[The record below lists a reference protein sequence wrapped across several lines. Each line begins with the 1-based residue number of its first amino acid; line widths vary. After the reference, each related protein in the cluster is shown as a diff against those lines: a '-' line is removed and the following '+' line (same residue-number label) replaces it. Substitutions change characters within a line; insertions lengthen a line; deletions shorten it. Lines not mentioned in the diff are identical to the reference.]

1 MNLKEELI
9 KYLDAGYPILFINS
23 YEEIKTDTIIRR
35 TVGNRKILEWNGA
48 TGFSEFSTKNAII
61 EDKTLVDTLRFL
73 SADDDNLNRKLLV
86 LKDMTPY
93 LEEPEVIALLKSIC
107 HKIENGLDTA
117 IIIVST
123 VIKIPKELEKFTTI
137 LETDYLSENEIR
149 EQIRSFSDE
158 TGNMISEKL
167 LEEMALAFKGLSE
180 FEIENLLAS
189 AISTDGLFTRD
200 SLRLIIEQ
208 KRQMIMK
215 SNILEMVQVKE
226 SVNDIGGLE
235 NLKKWLERKSRVY
248 KAINKAAE
256 FGVDMPKG
264 VMITGVPG
272 CGKSLTAKAT
282 ASMFEVPL
290 LKLDMGRIM
299 GKYVGESE
307 TNMRNAI
314 NLAEAISPCV
324 LWVDELEKAFA
335 GVSGSG
341 HEVTMRLFGTF
352 LTWMQ
357 DKTAPVFVIAT
368 ANDISHLPPELLR
381 KGRFD
386 EIFYVGLP
394 NQAER
399 KKIFEIHIKK
409 RRKQDIDQIDINS
422 LVSSTEGFSGADI
435 EGVVIEAVE
444 NAFGDAVEKN
454 VDIKDAVL
462 TTDYLLS
469 SINNTKSLS
478 VIMKDQLKALK
489 KYYED
494 NHFKNASL

>member
-478 VIMKDQLKALK
+478 VIMKDQLRALK

>member
-23 YEEIKTDTIIRR
+23 YEEIKTDIIIRR
-35 TVGNRKILEWNGA
+35 TIGNRKILEWNGA
-48 TGFSEFSTKNAII
+48 TGFSDFNTKNALI
-61 EDKTLVDTLRFL
+61 EDKTIIDTLRFL
-73 SADDDNLNRKLLV
+73 SADDDNLDRKLLL
-86 LKDMTPY
+86 LKDMVPY
-93 LEEPEVIALLKSIC
+93 LEDPEVIALLKCIC

-117 IIIVST
+117 IIIVSN

-137 LETDYLSENEIR
+137 LETDNLTESEIR

-158 TGNMISEKL
+158 TGNPISDKL
-167 LEEMALAFKGLSE
+167 FDEMALAFKGLSE

-189 AISTDGLFTRD
+189 AISTDGMFTRN
-200 SLRLIIEQ
+200 SLKLIIEQ

-215 SNILEMVQVKE
+215 SNILEMVKVNE
-226 SVNDIGGLE
+226 SIEDIGGLE
-235 NLKKWLERKSRVY
+235 NLKKWLGRKARVY
-248 KAINKAAE
+248 KSINKAEE

-282 ASMFEVPL
+282 ASMFGVPL

-335 GVSGSG
+335 GVNGSG

-386 EIFYVGLP
+386 DIFYVGLP
-394 NQAER
+394 NEAER
-399 KKIFEIHIKK
+399 RKIFEIHISK
-409 RRKQDIDQIDINS
+409 RRKKDLGNIDINA
-422 LVSSTEGFSGADI
+422 LVNKTSGYSGADI

-444 NAFGDAVEKN
+444 NAFGDAVDKN
-454 VDIKDAVL
+454 IDLNTAAL
-462 TTDYLLS
+462 TTDYILD
-469 SINNTKSLS
+469 SIKNTKSLS
-478 VIMKDQLKALK
+478 EIMNDKLSTLKRF
-489 KYYED
+489 YED
-494 NHFKNASL
+494 NHFKSASL

>member
-158 TGNMISEKL
+158 TGNVISEKL

-399 KKIFEIHIKK
+399 KKIFDIHIKK
-409 RRKQDIDQIDINS
+409 RRKQDLDQIDINS

-454 VDIKDAVL
+454 VDIKDAAL

>member
-158 TGNMISEKL
+158 TGNTISDKL

-226 SVNDIGGLE
+226 NVNDIGGLE

-335 GVSGSG
+335 GVSGTG

-454 VDIKDAVL
+454 VDINDASL

>member
-335 GVSGSG
+335 GVGGSG

-454 VDIKDAVL
+454 VDINDASL

>member
-158 TGNMISEKL
+158 TGNTISDKL

-226 SVNDIGGLE
+226 NVNDIGGLE

-335 GVSGSG
+335 GVGGSG

-454 VDIKDAVL
+454 VDVNDASL

>member
-1 MNLKEELI
+1 MKLKEELI
-9 KYLDAGYPILFINS
+9 KYLDAGYPILYINT
-23 YEEIKTDTIIRR
+23 YEEIKADTIIKR
-35 TVGNRKILEWNGA
+35 TVGNRKIIEWNGA
-48 TGFSEFSTKNAII
+48 TGFSDFLTKNPMLD
-61 EDKTLVDTLRFL
+61 DKSLVETLQML
-73 SADDDNLNRKLLV
+73 SADTDNLDRRLLV
-86 LKDMTPY
+86 LKDTAPY
-93 LEEPEVIALLKSIC
+93 MEDNEVVSLLKSIC

-117 IIIVST
+117 IIIVSS

-149 EQIRSFSDE
+149 EQIKSFSDE
-158 TGNMISEKL
+158 TGNPISSKL
-167 LEEMALAFKGLSE
+167 LDEMSLAFKGLSE

-189 AISTDGLFTRD
+189 AISTDGMFTRD
-200 SLRLIIEQ
+200 SLKLIIEQ

-226 SVNDIGGLE
+226 SISDIGGLE

-248 KAINKAAE
+248 KAINKATD

-264 VMITGVPG
+264 VLITGVPG

-290 LKLDMGRIM
+290 LKLDMGKIM

-314 NLAEAISPCV
+314 SLAEAISPCV

-357 DKTAPVFVIAT
+357 DKKAPVFVIAT
-368 ANDISHLPPELLR
+368 ANDISNLPPELLR

-386 EIFYVGLP
+386 DIFYVGLP
-394 NQAER
+394 NKSER
-399 KKIFEIHIKK
+399 KKIFEIHIGK
-409 RRKQDIDQIDINS
+409 RRKNDLCSIDLDK
-422 LVSSTEGFSGADI
+422 LVNETEGYSGADV

-444 NAFGDAVEKN
+444 NTFGDAIEKGN
-454 VDIKDAVL
+454 DLNTTKL
-462 TTDYLLS
+462 TTEYILE
-469 SINNTKSLS
+469 SIKGTKSLS
-478 VIMKDQLKALK
+478 IIMKDKLTALK
-489 KYYED
+489 KFYED
-494 NHFKNASL
+494 NHFKSASL

>member
-93 LEEPEVIALLKSIC
+93 LEESEVIALLKSIC

-158 TGNMISEKL
+158 TGNTISEKL

-226 SVNDIGGLE
+226 NVNDIGGLE

-435 EGVVIEAVE
+435 EGVVVEAVE

-454 VDIKDAVL
+454 VDIKDAAL